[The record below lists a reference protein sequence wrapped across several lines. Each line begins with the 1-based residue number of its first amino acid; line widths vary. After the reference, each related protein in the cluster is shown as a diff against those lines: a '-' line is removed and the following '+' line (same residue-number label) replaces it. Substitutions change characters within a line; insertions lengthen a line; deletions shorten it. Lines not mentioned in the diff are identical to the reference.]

1 MTDKG
6 FNIVDDDAA
15 RCILFIVPTGK
26 RGATQMTPSDV
37 DKTSSTT
44 KVHILLEKVIRHLK
58 TFRTSAT
65 EMPISIIGEVDD
77 MLTVRGAL

>member
-44 KVHILLEKVIRHLK
+44 KVHILVEKVIRH
-58 TFRTSAT
+58 FRTSAT

-77 MLTVRGAL
+77 MLTV